1 MTRAVVV
8 GPYPP
13 TADPLG
19 DATLARVR
27 ELRAEGYVVE
37 VVSPAPSAA
46 HHHFRTDTVRGRWRL
61 GRVTRGADRVV
72 VIPAATNDA
81 GRPVSEVPGASGARE
96 RFERW
101 RAGAPTLARTALGK
115 VRRR

>member
-19 DATLARVR
+19 DVTLARVR
-27 ELRAEGYVVE
+27 ELRAQGYSVD

-46 HHHFRTDTVRGRWRL
+46 RHHFRTDTVSGKWRL
-61 GRVTRGADRVV
+61 RSVTRGADLVV
-72 VIPAATNDA
+72 MVPSDGRTVAASTPIA
-81 GRPVSEVPGASGARE
+81 GVRE
-96 RFERW
+96 RVERW
-101 RAGAPTLARTALGK
+101 RAGAPTLVRSALGK
-115 VRRR
+115 LRRG